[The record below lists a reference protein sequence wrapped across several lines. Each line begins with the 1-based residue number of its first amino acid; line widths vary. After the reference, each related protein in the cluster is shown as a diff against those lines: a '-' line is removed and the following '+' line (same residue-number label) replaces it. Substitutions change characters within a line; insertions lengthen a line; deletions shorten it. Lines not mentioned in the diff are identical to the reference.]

1 MTMTTPEQLLAEGK
15 PGAALELLQARVRE
29 KPADAAL
36 RVFLFQLLCVL
47 GQWQRASTQLE
58 VCGELDAATLPMVNT
73 YREVLKCEAV
83 REAVF
88 AGKTTPMLFGQPQA
102 WVAPLV
108 QALQADAHGDAA
120 LSSQLRAD
128 ALAAAPASAG
138 TLNGVAFEWI
148 ADADSRLGPV
158 LEAVINGRYSWVP
171 FTALAKVSIEAPA
184 DLRDL
189 VWAPAQLGF
198 VNGGETV
205 ALVPARY
212 EGSGAEADSS
222 LQMSRKTEW
231 RTIGVDQYRGFG
243 QRLLTTSEAEFGLL
257 ETREIVL
264 HPASPEAS

>member
-1 MTMTTPEQLLAEGK
+1 MTMTTPEQLLAEGN
-15 PGAALELLQARVRE
+15 PRGALELLQVRVRE

-47 GQWQRASTQLE
+47 GQWQRASNQLD

-73 YREVLKCEAV
+73 YREALKCEAV

-88 AGKTTPMLFGQPQA
+88 AGKTTPMIFGQPQA
-102 WVAPLV
+102 WIAPLV
-108 QALQADAHGDAA
+108 QALQADGQGNAP
-120 LSSQLRAD
+120 LSSQLRTD
-128 ALAAAPASAG
+128 ALAAAPTTAG
-138 TLNGVAFEWI
+138 TLNGGSFEWI

-171 FTALAKVSIEAPA
+171 FTALAKVIIEAPA

-189 VWAPAQLGF
+189 VWAPAQLVF

-205 ALVPARY
+205 ALVPSRY
-212 EGSGAEADSS
+212 VGSGAEADSS

-231 RTIGVDQYRGFG
+231 LTIGTDQYRGLG

-264 HPASPEAS
+264 HAASAGA